1 MRDELDRARHGV
13 LVTVKPDG
21 SPRPVPCTFAVA
33 GDRLV
38 SAVDH
43 KPKTT
48 TRLARLADIERCGR
62 ATVLVEHYDDDWS
75 QLWWIRV
82 AGRATVH
89 RADDPFTS
97 EAVAALVA
105 KYEQYQRQPPAGPCY
120 SVELDEVVAW
130 RATTVTH
137 SDTSHERL
145 VERDCGQ
152 QLIAR

>member
-1 MRDELDRARHGV
+1 LGAVEPWVRAELDRARHGV
-13 LVTVKPDG
+13 LVTVRADG
-21 SPRPVPCTFAVA
+21 APRPVPCTFAVS
-33 GDRLV
+33 GSRLV

-43 KPKTT
+43 KPKSS
-48 TRLARLADIERCGR
+48 TRLARLADIERRGQ

-105 KYEQYQRQPPAGPCY
+105 KYEQYRRLPPAGPLY
-120 SVELDEVVAW
+120 SVEVDEVVAW
-130 RATTVTH
+130 RATP
-137 SDTSHERL
+137 S
-145 VERDCGQ
+145 
-152 QLIAR
+152 

>member
-1 MRDELDRARHGV
+1 M
-13 LVTVKPDG
+13 TVKADG

-97 EAVAALVA
+97 GAVAALVA
-105 KYEQYQRQPPAGPCY
+105 KYEQYQRQPPAGP
-120 SVELDEVVAW
+120 LLQR
-130 RATTVTH
+130 RARRGRGMAGDLLVTH
-137 SDTSHERL
+137 GDTSRERL